1 MLMSRVISGVWLAA
15 LAAGVIVG
23 DAYLVPW
30 YPCLFVAAALFTG
43 LGAREL
49 VAHWPAPGRPPEWLA
64 VGGVVLVIAANWVTP
79 AGGRLAGWA
88 PVLFAVVAVG
98 GGAFAREMLAYPAAG
113 PAATARIANTVF
125 AAVYLG
131 VLPSFLL
138 QVRWSAGADAGLA
151 LALAVFVPKA
161 GDVGAYTAGRLF
173 GRHKMTPALSP
184 KKTWEGFAGGLAA
197 SVLIALLLASF
208 FTAPHVIENTALFA
222 LGFGLTV
229 GLAAVA
235 GDLAE
240 SLLKRDAGLK
250 DAGSSVPGFGGVLDV
265 LDSVLF
271 AAPVA
276 YLWFSI

>member
-1 MLMSRVISGVWLAA
+1 MLISRVISGVWLAA

-30 YPCLFVAAALFTG
+30 YPCLFVAAALLAWF
-43 LGAREL
+43 GAREL
-49 VAHWPAPGRPPEWLA
+49 VALLPEAGRPPAWLA
-64 VGGVVLVIAANWVTP
+64 VGGVVLVIAANWITP
-79 AGGRLAGWA
+79 ASGRLAAWA
-88 PVLFAVVAVG
+88 PVLFAVVVILVV
-98 GGAFAREMLAYPAAG
+98 AFAREMVLFPLPG
-113 PAATARIANTVF
+113 SATGRIANTGF

-131 VLPSFLL
+131 VLSSFLF
-138 QVRWSAGADAGLA
+138 QIRWTAGADAGLA

-173 GRHKMTPALSP
+173 GRHKMTPTLSP
-184 KKTWEGFAGGLAA
+184 KKTWEGLAGGLAA
-197 SVLIALLLASF
+197 SVLIALVPASF

-250 DAGSSVPGFGGVLDV
+250 DAGQAIPGFGGILDV
-265 LDSVLF
+265 LDSVLV

-276 YLWFSI
+276 YVWFVF

>member
-1 MLMSRVISGVWLAA
+1 MLISRFISGFWLVA
-15 LAAGVIVG
+15 LGVGVIVG

-30 YPCLFVAAALFTG
+30 YPCLFLAAALLTG

-49 VAHWPAPGRPPEWLA
+49 VALLPAAGRPPVGLA

-79 AGGRLAGWA
+79 AGGRLAAWA
-88 PVLFAVVAVG
+88 PVLFAVVAVLI
-98 GGAFAREMLAYPAAG
+98 GAFAREMVWFPLPG
-113 PAATARIANTVF
+113 SATGRIANTLF
-125 AAVYLG
+125 TTVYLG
-131 VLPSFLL
+131 VLSSFLF
-138 QVRWSAGADAGLA
+138 QIRWTAGPDAGLA

-161 GDVGAYTAGRLF
+161 GDIGAYTAGRLF

-197 SVLIALLLASF
+197 SVLVAFLPACF
-208 FTAPHVIENTALFA
+208 FTTPHVVDNTALFA

-250 DAGSSVPGFGGVLDV
+250 DAGSAVPGFGGILDV

-276 YLWFSI
+276 YLWFAF

>member
-1 MLMSRVISGVWLAA
+1 MLISRVISGVWLAA

-30 YPCLFVAAALFTG
+30 YPCLFVAAALLAW

-49 VAHWPAPGRPPEWLA
+49 VALLPEAGRPPVWLA
-64 VGGVVLVIAANWVTP
+64 VGGVVLVIVANWITP
-79 AGGRLAGWA
+79 SGGRLAAWA
-88 PVLFAVVAVG
+88 PVLFAVVAVLLV
-98 GGAFAREMLAYPAAG
+98 AFAREMVLFPLPG
-113 PAATARIANTVF
+113 SATDRIANTVLIT
-125 AAVYLG
+125 VYLG
-131 VLPSFLL
+131 VLSSFLF
-138 QVRWSAGADAGLA
+138 QIRWSAGPDAGLA

-197 SVLIALLLASF
+197 SVLIAFVLAHV
-208 FTAPHVIENTALFA
+208 FTTPHVNESTALFA

-250 DAGSSVPGFGGVLDV
+250 DAGQAIPGFGGILDV

-276 YLWFSI
+276 YLWFVF